1 MLEIP
6 LIIRDKRLLAVHNLI
21 HRSAPTDAPVM
32 LTGETGTGKEVFAE
46 LVHLHSRRR
55 DKPFLKVNC
64 AAFPRELIES
74 ELFGSVKGAF
84 TGALADRTGLFQDAD
99 GGTLYLDELS
109 EMPVDL
115 QSKLLRVLQDQ
126 MVRRVGTSKDT
137 KVNVRIIASLN
148 KPADSLIAQ
157 GRLRDDLY
165 YRIGVITM
173 DIPPL
178 RDRLEEIIPMAEAF
192 MEHYCK
198 VTKRPC
204 KLTLSKD
211 AKAALLAHNWPGNVR
226 QLLNEMQR
234 ISILCLSDLVELSD
248 LSFTQGALREPVV
261 LKPPLVNKRRAE
273 VGDDKREVKLDGD
286 EKVQILT
293 VLTRLRG
300 NVLGTGRFFNKS
312 KPWIKRRLQLYGI
325 NANDYR
331 PANPKEKLQEI
342 QREIGVQSP
351 EAPVPLPQS
360 PPDASPRN
368 SEQPAPALS
377 VMSAQQ

>member
-6 LIIRDKRLLAVHNLI
+6 LIIRDKRLLAVHALI
-21 HRSAPTDAPVM
+21 HRAAPSDAPVM

-55 DKPFLKVNC
+55 EKPFLKVNC

-74 ELFGSVKGAF
+74 ELFGSVKGAY
-84 TGALADRTGLFQDAD
+84 TGALGDRNGLFQDAD

-126 MVRRVGTSKDT
+126 MVRKVGTTKDV

-148 KPADSLIAQ
+148 RPADNLIAQ

-178 RDRLEEIIPMAEAF
+178 RDRPDEVIPMAEAF
-192 MEHYCK
+192 LEHYCK
-198 VTKRPC
+198 VTQRPS

-211 AKAALLAHNWPGNVR
+211 AKTALLAHNWPGNVR
-226 QLLNEMQR
+226 QLLNEMHR
-234 ISILCLSDLVELSD
+234 IAILCLSDLVELCD

-261 LKPPLVNKRRAE
+261 LKPPLVNTRRAE
-273 VGDDKREVKLDGD
+273 VGADRREVKLDGD
-286 EKVQILT
+286 EKGQILT
-293 VLTRLRG
+293 VLARLKG
-300 NVLGTGRFFNKS
+300 NILGTARFFNKS
-312 KPWIKRRLQLYGI
+312 KPWIKRRLELYGI
-325 NANDYR
+325 NAADYR
-331 PANPKEKLQEI
+331 PSDPKAKLQEI
-342 QREIGVQSP
+342 RREIGVQSP

-360 PPDASPRN
+360 PPDASPHS
-368 SEQPAPALS
+368 SEQPEPELS